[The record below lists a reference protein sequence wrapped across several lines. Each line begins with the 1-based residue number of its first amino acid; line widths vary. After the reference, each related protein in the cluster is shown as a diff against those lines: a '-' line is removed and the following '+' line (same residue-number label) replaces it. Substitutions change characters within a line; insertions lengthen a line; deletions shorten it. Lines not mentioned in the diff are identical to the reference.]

1 MNDLASSLLRP
12 SNVETEQDGA
22 TDKVSQSLSRRS
34 FLTTAGVGATAA
46 AASAIGP
53 ALLITASSRASE
65 GGGDPDDNADDAR
78 AERALK
84 IRVGAAKRE
93 RAVPILDQINNGDER
108 EYDTYIGSFS
118 QGLPHNSIGEVDGG
132 AYEALL
138 SAVRSGK
145 PGDFARIPLG
155 GKTKLVNP
163 QAGLAFSLEGTDGG
177 QLTIPPAPRLASAE
191 RAGEMVEDYWMAL
204 TRDVPF
210 SQFGNEPLTAAAIAD
225 LNKLSDFRGPKSGG
239 KLTLGTLF
247 RGLTPGDLIGPYLS
261 QFLLTP
267 TSFGTL
273 GIKQIYNTYMPGKD
287 YLTDFDSWL
296 AVQNGQ
302 GPFPPN
308 VISGTTYIKNGRD
321 LGAYVHVD
329 FPYQSHLVATQVL
342 LAKAPFSPSNP
353 YLAIKN
359 QSGLITFGSGH
370 IQDFLGEVTQ
380 CALKAMWYQKW
391 FVHRTLRP
399 IAYGGL
405 VHNTMTGAARYPIHR
420 DVVNSSAIK
429 EVFAQYGTYLLPA
442 AYPEG
447 GPQHPSYAE
456 GHGVVAGACVTL
468 LKAFFDET
476 FVLPNPVVPAD
487 DGQSLLPFLGAD
499 AGQITV
505 GGELNKLAHN
515 IALGRD
521 ISGVHWRSD
530 AEQALL
536 LGERVAIS
544 VLRDQRRTY
553 NEPFAGFTFTRFDGN
568 TITV

>member
-1 MNDLASSLLRP
+1 MSDSTSSLTKP
-12 SNVETEQDGA
+12 AQVETEQVVA
-22 TDKVSQSLSRRS
+22 TDQVSQSLSRRS
-34 FLTTAGVGATAA
+34 FLTGAGVGATAA
-46 AASAIGP
+46 AASAIAP
-53 ALLITASSRASE
+53 AVLVAGSARANE
-65 GGGDPDDNADDAR
+65 GGDDPDNDEDDVRADR
-78 AERALK
+78 AFK
-84 IRVGAAKRE
+84 IRLRAAKLE
-93 RAVPILDQINNGDER
+93 RAVPIPDQINNRDER
-108 EYDTYIGSFS
+108 EYDTFVGNYSA
-118 QGLPHNSIGEVDGG
+118 GLPHNDIGEVDRG
-132 AYEALL
+132 AYQALL

-145 PGDFARIPLG
+145 PSDFAKIPLG
-155 GKTKLVNP
+155 GTVKLVNP
-163 QAGLAFSLEGTDGG
+163 QSGLAFSLEGTDSG

-191 RAGEMVEDYWMAL
+191 RVGEMVEDYWMAL

-239 KLTLGTLF
+239 QVTPGTLF

-261 QFLLTP
+261 QFLLAT

-273 GIKQIYNTYMPGKD
+273 GIKQIYNTYMAGKD
-287 YLTDFDSWL
+287 YVTDFASWL

-321 LGAYVHVD
+321 LGAFVHVD
-329 FPYQSHLVATQVL
+329 FPYQAHLVATQIL
-342 LAKAPFSPSNP
+342 LAKAPLSLSNP

-370 IQDFLGEVTQ
+370 IQNFLGEVTQ

-405 VHNTMTGAARYPIHR
+405 VHKTITGVAQYPVHH
-420 DVVNSSAIK
+420 DVLNSAAIK
-429 EVFAQYGTYLLPA
+429 EVFAKNGTYLLPM

-468 LKAFFDET
+468 LKAFFNES

-487 DGQSLLPFLGAD
+487 DGQSLLPYLGAD

-521 ISGVHWRSD
+521 TGGVHWRSD

-553 NEPFAGFTFTRFDGN
+553 NEPFEGFTFTKFDGK